1 VPRLSV
7 EAMTTPTSAG
17 NKPHQAG
24 LLLREWR
31 ERRRLS
37 QLDLA
42 LATGTSTRH
51 LSYVETGRSR
61 PSRDMVL
68 RLSEALEVPL
78 GDRNQ
83 ILLGAGHAPAYED
96 SRRDLDATRRLLETL
111 DLALAAHD
119 PWPALVI
126 DGAFDVVATN
136 KSVNLLLA
144 LIDPDLLDPPVNVV
158 RITLHPRGLS
168 RHIAN
173 LPEWRA
179 HLVRQLRRHA
189 AAAPSA
195 DLTALLA
202 EVSGY
207 PVDPAEPRG
216 LDGPTFA
223 LPLELDVDGTRLRL
237 YCTVAT
243 FGTPLDV
250 AASELAIETFLPAD
264 DTTRA
269 WLARG

>member
-1 VPRLSV
+1 
-7 EAMTTPTSAG
+7 MTNKTHAG
-17 NKPHQAG
+17 AG

-42 LATGTSTRH
+42 MMTGTSTRH
-51 LSYVETGRSR
+51 LSYLENGRSR

-68 RLSEALEVPL
+68 RLCDALEVPL
-78 GDRNQ
+78 AERNE

-96 SRRDLDATRRLLETL
+96 ARRDMAATRRLLDTL

-126 DGAFDVVATN
+126 DAHFDVVAAN
-136 KSVNLLLA
+136 QGVNRLLA
-144 LIDPDLLDPPVNVV
+144 LVDPDLLDPPVNVV
-158 RITLHPRGLS
+158 RATLHPRGLS
-168 RHIAN
+168 RSIAN

-179 HLVRQLRRHA
+179 HLVRQLRRHL

-195 DLTALLA
+195 DMEALLA
-202 EVSGY
+202 ETSGY
-207 PVDPAEPRG
+207 PVDPAEPA
-216 LDGPTFA
+216 GPEGANFA
-223 LPLELDVDGTRLRL
+223 LALELDVDGWRMRL
-237 YCTVAT
+237 YSTVAT

-264 DTTRA
+264 EQTREWLLSTPDTGPA
-269 WLARG
+269 G

>member
-1 VPRLSV
+1 
-7 EAMTTPTSAG
+7 MTTSTATDR
-17 NKPHQAG
+17 KAG

-42 LATGTSTRH
+42 HLAGTSTRH

-78 GDRNQ
+78 AERNE
-83 ILLGAGHAPAYED
+83 ILLGAGHAPAYD
-96 SRRDLDATRRLLETL
+96 DARRDMVATQRLLETL

-136 KSVNLLLA
+136 NSVGVLLGLVDA
-144 LIDPDLLDPPVNVV
+144 DLLDPPVNVV
-158 RITLHPRGLS
+158 RVTLHPRGLS

-173 LPEWRA
+173 LAEWRA
-179 HLVRQLRRHA
+179 HLVRQLRRHVA
-189 AAAPSA
+189 ASPSP
-195 DLTALLA
+195 DLEALLA

-207 PVDPAEPRG
+207 PVDPAEPS
-216 LDGPTFA
+216 GPEGANFA
-223 LPLELDVDGTRLRL
+223 LALELDVDGRRMRL
-237 YCTVAT
+237 YSTVAT

-264 DTTRA
+264 EQTRA
-269 WLARG
+269 WLTAAG

>member
-1 VPRLSV
+1 MGASTVHDNR
-7 EAMTTPTSAG
+7 AG
-17 NKPHQAG
+17 S
-24 LLLREWR
+24 LLREWR

-42 LATGTSTRH
+42 HLAGTSTRH

-78 GDRNQ
+78 AERNE
-83 ILLGAGHAPAYED
+83 ILLGAGHAPAYD
-96 SRRDLDATRRLLETL
+96 DARRDLVATRRLLETL

-136 KSVNLLLA
+136 KSVDVLLA
-144 LIDPDLLDPPVNVV
+144 LVDADLLDPPVNVV
-158 RITLHPRGLS
+158 RVTLHPRGLS

-179 HLVRQLRRHA
+179 HLVRQLRRHV

-195 DLTALLA
+195 DLSALLA

-216 LDGPTFA
+216 
-223 LPLELDVDGTRLRL
+223 
-237 YCTVAT
+237 
-243 FGTPLDV
+243 
-250 AASELAIETFLPAD
+250 
-264 DTTRA
+264 
-269 WLARG
+269 